1 MATLRHYVRLTTA
14 ARARAM
20 AGLDEVTRTAL
31 STAQRTCQ
39 GHVLGD
45 LSVPSVLSPWQ
56 PRRSELVAVLAEYHS
71 ETQPCSFRAT
81 NTRAFGLQKAC
92 KRRSGRGAG
101 GGTTLQIAGGRTWI
115 RTKGLFLVAS
125 VAAEKIHAGLRAAL
139 AG

>member
-20 AGLDEVTRTAL
+20 AGFDEVTRTAL

-81 NTRAFGLQKAC
+81 HTRAFGLQKGCRA
-92 KRRSGRGAG
+92 GAG
-101 GGTTLQIAGGRTWI
+101 RRWANAISLQIAGGRTWI
-115 RTKGLFLVAS
+115 RTRDLFLIR
-125 VAAEKIHAGLRAAL
+125 EAL
-139 AG
+139 